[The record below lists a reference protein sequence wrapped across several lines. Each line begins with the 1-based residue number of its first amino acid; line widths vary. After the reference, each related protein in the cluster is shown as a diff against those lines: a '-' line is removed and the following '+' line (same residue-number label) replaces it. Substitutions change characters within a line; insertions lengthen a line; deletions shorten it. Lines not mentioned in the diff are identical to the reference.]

1 MNLLLGSAIL
11 LAASASGIL
20 AGLVWVFIG
29 GLRRPRKT
37 FSAVK
42 QPLRVGFVHPDFGIG
57 GAENLVVNAML
68 AMQKKGVVVSMFTA
82 HHDPSH
88 CFEETRGDGLLADCV
103 HVVGDWLPRNIFSKA
118 HIVCTVLR
126 MLYVTLVVVIKYRD
140 RIDAFFVDQ
149 LSISIPFLRALGKPV
164 FFYGHF
170 PDKVQSNANGALLKE
185 IYRVPFDFIEEITTV
200 SADVV
205 VANSKFSRSIW
216 EATFP
221 RAVARNFGVLYP
233 PVDVKAY
240 AEFTPTHGRDA
251 NMFVSLNRFERK
263 KNVHLAIKALFQIK
277 HKLSPAAFR
286 NVKLVIAGGYDSNNP
301 ENLEHLQELIRE
313 VARCGLDGHVEFCTS
328 VTDTMKKEL
337 LASARAAVYTPSYE
351 HFGIV
356 PVEAMALGTPVIAVN
371 SGGPME
377 TVKNGETGFLCEST
391 AESFADAM
399 LQLLGSENDARAAAM
414 GIAGKER
421 ALTSFSFEAFSDQL
435 MELVGQM
442 FDGINQA

>member
-118 HIVCTVLR
+118 HI
-126 MLYVTLVVVIKYRD
+126 
-140 RIDAFFVDQ
+140 
-149 LSISIPFLRALGKPV
+149 
-164 FFYGHF
+164 
-170 PDKVQSNANGALLKE
+170 SNANGALLKE

-263 KNVHLAIKALFQIK
+263 KNVHLAIKALVQIK